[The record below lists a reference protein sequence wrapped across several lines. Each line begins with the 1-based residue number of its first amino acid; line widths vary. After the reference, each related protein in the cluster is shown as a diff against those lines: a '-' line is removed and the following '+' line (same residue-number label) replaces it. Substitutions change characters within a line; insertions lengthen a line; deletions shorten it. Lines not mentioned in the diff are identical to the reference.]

1 LQKFKTGILK
11 IFHSINDFQIASGE
25 NAKKT
30 ILTLGTFD
38 GVHFGH
44 KKILEKVTQNTK
56 NEKYESL
63 VLTFFPHPRMVL
75 QEDSDIKMLNTID
88 EKIALLDQIGIQN
101 LVIHPF
107 DESFSRLTAEEFV
120 KNILVDKFHI
130 HKIIIGHDH
139 RFGRNRTANID
150 DLKRFGDQYDFEVE
164 EISAQEIKE
173 VSVSSTKIRHALDEG
188 NIILANDYLGYN
200 YSLTGIVSKGRQLG
214 RTIGFPTANLKIEE
228 NFKLIPKK
236 GVYIVKSLIDSKT
249 VLGMMN
255 IGFNPTVEGKNQTIE
270 INYFDF
276 DKDLY
281 DQKITVSILKRIRDE
296 EKFDSVAHL
305 KAQLEK
311 DRNTALAY
319 FTLNK

>member
-1 LQKFKTGILK
+1 MK
-11 IFHSINDFQIASGE
+11 IFHSINDFQIASGG

-44 KKILEKVTQNTK
+44 KKILERVTQNTE

-75 QEDSDIKMLNTID
+75 QVDSDIKMLHTID
-88 EKIALLDQIGIQN
+88 EKTALLDQIGIQN

-150 DLKRFGDQYDFEVE
+150 DLKAFGQQYNFNVE

-173 VSVSSTKIRHALDEG
+173 VSVSSTKIRQALDEG
-188 NIILANDYLGYN
+188 NITLANEYLGYN
-200 YSLTGIVSKGRQLG
+200 YSLTGTVSKGKQLG

-236 GVYIVKSLIDSKT
+236 GVYIVKSAIGSKT

-255 IGFNPTVEGKNQTIE
+255 IGLNPTVNGKSQTIE

-276 DKDLY
+276 EEDLY
-281 DQKITVSILKRIRDE
+281 NQKITVSILKRIRDE
-296 EKFDSVAHL
+296 QKFDSVDHL
-305 KAQLEK
+305 KSQLAQDK
-311 DRNTALAY
+311 NTALAY
-319 FTLNK
+319 FEKL